1 MAMTLGTSLWRLE
14 RTKRTAPP
22 RMSSSAPTPP
32 HTPAMSAE
40 LEPLLLSSSEP
51 TSTGGGVLPRW
62 YSESRAILGERLPD
76 GCTELI
82 PGIAANAASLKT
94 ARPPGAKTTTICVV
108 AVAEERSA
116 RRRRAERRRAAPE
129 SHCSS
134 PRSTVRA
141 ATWTER
147 ISLAAVASASSNLRR
162 SAVWSCSVARHAS
175 ALDSCTST
183 SKVATRSS
191 GTPKA
196 RASIVC
202 GDTWKRTAALPLAPP
217 VPCASSASVDK
228 SMRRREKL
236 GLGPMV
242 PASVAMFSS
251 KEIRAYRKI
260 F

>member
-1 MAMTLGTSLWRLE
+1 MAWTLGTSLWRLE

-32 HTPAMSAE
+32 LTPAMSAVFE
-40 LEPLLLSSSEP
+40 LLLLSSSEP
-51 TSTGGGVLPRW
+51 TSTGEGVLSRW
-62 YSESRAILGERLPD
+62 NSESMAILGERSPD

-183 SKVATRSS
+183 LKVATRSS

-217 VPCASSASVDK
+217 VPSSASVDK